1 MKYSILLIFTTLLIA
16 ACTPQPAGQVAETD
30 NKSEEVVQ
38 EASRT
43 ASATPT
49 AQSAPINAA
58 QDFSTDF
65 SISSIDFGEI
75 LSGGPPKDGI
85 PSIDNPEFISVRE
98 VDGWI
103 NPNEPVILVDLNNEA
118 KAYPLQILVWHEIV
132 NDNVGGIPVIVTFC
146 PLCNTAIA
154 FSRTVEGEI
163 YDFGTTGRLRFSN
176 LIMYDRQTETWWQ
189 QAEGKAIIGTL
200 TGTQL
205 EFLPSAIISWDDFK
219 KKYPDGLVL
228 SKQTGFIRSYGRNPY
243 VGYDDVN
250 NPPFLYQG
258 PETPGRLP
266 PVARVL
272 AIEIGTETVAYP
284 YELLSQEFAVND
296 IVAGEEIAVFWSPGT
311 ASALDAALIADGN
324 DVGTAVSYRRRLN
337 DSVLTFFYDGKN
349 IIDNET
355 GSTWDILGNAI
366 SGELTGNHLEP
377 VISVNHFWFS
387 WVAFRPETRVY
398 QP

>member
-49 AQSAPINAA
+49 AQGAPINAA
-58 QDFSTDF
+58 QEFSTDF

-272 AIEIGTETVAYP
+272 AIEIGTESVAYP

-349 IIDNET
+349 IVDNET

>member
-16 ACTPQPAGQVAETD
+16 ACTPQPSGQVAETD

-49 AQSAPINAA
+49 AQGAPINAA
-58 QDFSTDF
+58 QEFSTDF

-219 KKYPDGLVL
+219 KNYPDGLVL
-228 SKQTGFIRSYGRNPY
+228 SKQTGFSRSYGRNPY

>member
-49 AQSAPINAA
+49 AQGAPINAA
-58 QDFSTDF
+58 QEFSTDF

-154 FSRTVEGEI
+154 FSRTVDGKI

>member
-49 AQSAPINAA
+49 AQGAPINAA
-58 QDFSTDF
+58 QEFSTDF

-219 KKYPDGLVL
+219 KNYPDGLVL
-228 SKQTGFIRSYGRNPY
+228 SKQTGFSRSYGRNPY

-272 AIEIGTETVAYP
+272 AIEIGTESVAYP

-349 IIDNET
+349 IVDNET

>member
-1 MKYSILLIFTTLLIA
+1 
-16 ACTPQPAGQVAETD
+16 
-30 NKSEEVVQ
+30 VVQ

-58 QDFSTDF
+58 QEFSTDF

-228 SKQTGFIRSYGRNPY
+228 SKQTGFSRSYGRNPY

-284 YELLSQEFAVND
+284 YEL
-296 IVAGEEIAVFWSPGT
+296 
-311 ASALDAALIADGN
+311 
-324 DVGTAVSYRRRLN
+324 
-337 DSVLTFFYDGKN
+337 
-349 IIDNET
+349 
-355 GSTWDILGNAI
+355 
-366 SGELTGNHLEP
+366 
-377 VISVNHFWFS
+377 
-387 WVAFRPETRVY
+387 
-398 QP
+398 

>member
-49 AQSAPINAA
+49 AQGAPINAA
-58 QDFSTDF
+58 QEFSTDF

-154 FSRTVEGEI
+154 FSRTVDGKI

-219 KKYPDGLVL
+219 KNYPDGLVL

>member
-49 AQSAPINAA
+49 AQGAPINAA
-58 QDFSTDF
+58 QEFSTDF

-219 KKYPDGLVL
+219 KNYPDGLVL

-272 AIEIGTETVAYP
+272 AIEIGTESVAYP

-349 IIDNET
+349 IVDNET

>member
-49 AQSAPINAA
+49 AQGAPINAA
-58 QDFSTDF
+58 QEFSTDF

-132 NDNVGGIPVIVTFC
+132 NDNVGGIPVIMTFC

-272 AIEIGTETVAYP
+272 AIEIGTESVAYP

-349 IIDNET
+349 IVDNET

>member
-49 AQSAPINAA
+49 AQGAPINAA
-58 QDFSTDF
+58 QEFSTDF

-132 NDNVGGIPVIVTFC
+132 NDNVGGIPVIMTFC

-349 IIDNET
+349 IVDNET

>member
-49 AQSAPINAA
+49 AQGAPINAA
-58 QDFSTDF
+58 QEFSTDF

-219 KKYPDGLVL
+219 KNYPDGLVL
-228 SKQTGFIRSYGRNPY
+228 SKQTGFSRSYGRNPY

-349 IIDNET
+349 IVDNET

>member
-49 AQSAPINAA
+49 AQGAPINAA
-58 QDFSTDF
+58 QEFSTDF

-219 KKYPDGLVL
+219 KNYPDGLVL
-228 SKQTGFIRSYGRNPY
+228 SKQTGFSRSYGRNPY

-272 AIEIGTETVAYP
+272 AIEIGTESVAYP

>member
-49 AQSAPINAA
+49 AQGAPINAA
-58 QDFSTDF
+58 QEFSTDF

-219 KKYPDGLVL
+219 KNYPDGLVL

-349 IIDNET
+349 IVDNET

>member
-49 AQSAPINAA
+49 AQGAPINAA
-58 QDFSTDF
+58 QEFSTDF

-272 AIEIGTETVAYP
+272 AIEIGTESVAYP

>member
-49 AQSAPINAA
+49 AQGAPINAA
-58 QDFSTDF
+58 QEFSTDF

>member
-30 NKSEEVVQ
+30 SKSEGVVQ

-49 AQSAPINAA
+49 AQGAPINAA
-58 QDFSTDF
+58 QEFSTDF

-349 IIDNET
+349 IVDNET

>member
-49 AQSAPINAA
+49 AQGAPINAA
-58 QDFSTDF
+58 QEFSTDF

-219 KKYPDGLVL
+219 KNYPDGLVL
-228 SKQTGFIRSYGRNPY
+228 SKQTGFSRSYGRNPY

>member
-49 AQSAPINAA
+49 AQGAPINAA
-58 QDFSTDF
+58 QEFSTDF

-132 NDNVGGIPVIVTFC
+132 NDNVGGIPVIMTFC

>member
-49 AQSAPINAA
+49 AQGAPINAA
-58 QDFSTDF
+58 QEFSTDF

-132 NDNVGGIPVIVTFC
+132 NDNVGGIPVIMTFC

-219 KKYPDGLVL
+219 KNYPDGLVL
-228 SKQTGFIRSYGRNPY
+228 SKQTGFSRSYGRNPY

>member
-49 AQSAPINAA
+49 AQGAPINAA
-58 QDFSTDF
+58 QEFSTDF

-154 FSRTVEGEI
+154 FSRTVDGKI

-219 KKYPDGLVL
+219 KNYPDGLVL

-349 IIDNET
+349 IVDNET